1 MNKDKINKIIEIV
14 SKITNINEKLFNK
27 ESCMNDFPK
36 WDSLAQVR
44 IMMQLEKEYKK
55 KINTSKMSDLIS
67 ISKILKFLDNSK

>member
-1 MNKDKINKIIEIV
+1 MDKEKLNKVIQIV
-14 SKITNINEKLFNK
+14 SKITNINEKLFSE

-44 IMMQLEKEYKK
+44 IKMELEKKYKK

-67 ISKILKFLDNSK
+67 VSKILKFLDNSK

>member
-1 MNKDKINKIIEIV
+1 MDKEKLNKVIQIV
-14 SKITNINEKLFNK
+14 SKITNINEKLFSE

-44 IMMQLEKEYKK
+44 IMMELEKKYKK

-67 ISKILKFLDNSK
+67 VSKILKFLDNSK